1 MFNGLDYSAVAFPA
15 GTVRASD
22 TWENFPPV
30 SRTPMSE
37 VDVTYRE
44 FFDEGGPEKYKD
56 APISL
61 QLVARRLREEDL
73 LHALDVVERAMQGP

>member
-1 MFNGLDYSAVAFPA
+1 
-15 GTVRASD
+15 
-22 TWENFPPV
+22 
-30 SRTPMSE
+30 MSE

-44 FFDEGGPEKYKD
+44 FFDEGGPQKYKD

-73 LHALDVVERAMQGP
+73 LHALDVVERAIQEP

>member
-56 APISL
+56 APISF